1 MAKKKED
8 EYLKLNSLQKK
19 GARENQ
25 TSDKGDKNID
35 ETVTNIANPIFKK
48 NLQALFQQDEILAA
62 RLWGMKETEKYDVFI
77 GKDPID
83 INIIDNKTLKYVY
96 ESPAKDVLHI
106 LESTEKEYKRYPIM
120 YFYGLG
126 NGIFYKALLKNETH
140 QKVIVVEPEI
150 EIIYIA
156 LNLIDLS
163 DELISE
169 RLVLFFSEFATY
181 SQFYF
186 AVSSQ
191 LFSSYAKT
199 YNLHIHTPF
208 YENFHEDIVRINK
221 DFTKAIS
228 QMVVAHGNSIDDT
241 LIGIK
246 HHIEHIPE
254 MVTNYCY
261 TDLIKKRHGLM
272 DTAIIVSTGPSL
284 DKQLETLKKFTPYF
298 TVISLDASY
307 PILLKHGIKPD
318 YVTSIE
324 RVEATSSFFNSKNK
338 KFDENI
344 YFIVASLT
352 HQKTIKNIL
361 PRRLVL
367 TMRPQQSEIAFNM
380 KKYGYLGIGHSTA
393 NQAYQLAYALG
404 HKNIV
409 LIGQDL
415 AFAPDGKSHASGHA
429 FAQSD
434 EYLYVPAYGG
444 KGEVRTTYVWKLFKN
459 QYEKDIEQASLED
472 IKTYNCTEGGAKIN
486 GTIEEPFLETMQ
498 NLTKDKEP
506 KKLPNIP
513 KNKEKAT
520 DKDLLKAYNFLIKK
534 ITIQNLAKDRIEAV
548 FLELVPKID
557 EMIKLRDEN
566 KISEN
571 LFNKLVK
578 IVNKIDRLKTFLSAK
593 KFTLFI
599 ENVIQMAIYHQELE
613 LAKISVA
620 PSDTKIQ
627 KVNKLLEWIEIHKYW
642 LFSAAGGLNADIEV
656 TKKASKN
663 LVRELKKRGLI
674 AKNEIGKPKE
684 DFNLSF

>member
-1 MAKKKED
+1 MAKEIDKEFDLKHLSVKKTKHGEAKQ
-8 EYLKLNSLQKK
+8 E
-19 GARENQ
+19 AA
-25 TSDKGDKNID
+25 NID
-35 ETVTNIANPIFKK
+35 GLQNPILKR
-48 NLQALFQQDEILAA
+48 NLNALFQQDEILAT
-62 RLWGMKETEKYDVFI
+62 RLFAFTDQGEYEVFV

-83 INIIDNKTLKYVY
+83 INIINNKTLKYVY
-96 ESPAKDVLHI
+96 ENPVKEITDM
-106 LESTEKEYKRYPIM
+106 LEQTEKEYKRYPIM

-126 NGIFYKALLKNETH
+126 NGIFHKALLKNRTH
-140 QKVIVVEPEI
+140 KKIVVIEPRL
-150 EIIYIA
+150 EIIYIV

-163 DELISE
+163 EELASE
-169 RLVLFFSEFATY
+169 RLVLFYSEFATY
-181 SQFYF
+181 TQFYF
-186 AVSSQ
+186 IVSQSD
-191 LFSSYAKT
+191 FVSYAKL
-199 YNLHIHTPF
+199 YDLHIHTHF
-208 YENFHEDIVRINK
+208 YDQFADDYQRINQ
-221 DFTKAIS
+221 DFIKAIS
-228 QMVVAHGNSIDDT
+228 QMVLAHGNSIDDM
-241 LIGIK
+241 LIGIR
-246 HHIEHIPE
+246 HHIENLPE
-254 MVTNYCY
+254 MITNYVY
-261 TDLIKKRHGLM
+261 TDMVKKRHGLM
-272 DTAIIVSTGPSL
+272 DTAIIVATGPSL
-284 DKQLETLKKFTPYF
+284 DKQLVTLKKFAPYV

-307 PILLKHGIKPD
+307 PILMKHGIKPD

-338 KFDENI
+338 EFDENI

-498 NLTKDKEP
+498 NLTKGKES